1 MPLIE
6 SGSGPLQTN
15 KKDWVF
21 LAKISGLAALAAIVS
36 VNIEQFDVVK
46 GLVPEKYS
54 AILTGIVLPLLVWL
68 AQWLSDSRKK
78 IETDTE
84 DKDDGNTPLP
94 PMVSMLFLM
103 ALLFP
108 GESWAQVVA
117 YQGATSEVQ
126 TNFKPYTLIRME
138 AKEDGKS
145 FVWIL
150 RRLPDGFRP
159 DSIRVNNGKE
169 LVWTGPPGFYDIDM
183 IYTDKDGILQQLF
196 TRVTIEGNQPAP
208 QPPVPGPTPPSPDNP
223 NPPQPDNPTPGP
235 VTPLPKPFGKFGFS
249 QVAYDEAMK
258 IPVKERL
265 ELAVDIGD
273 NYGSVSAAI
282 FAGGIVDVNK
292 AFEEIR
298 SRNRELSSKA
308 SFATWSP
315 WFDALG
321 VKVQQDW
328 LAKKL
333 NSRSDIAEVFR
344 EVQEGVLASIGK
356 KPE

>member
-6 SGSGPLQTN
+6 TGSGPLQTN

-21 LAKISGLAALAAIVS
+21 LLKIAGLAAVAAALS
-36 VNIEQFDVVK
+36 VTIEQFDIVK
-46 GLVPEKYS
+46 NLVPEKYA
-54 AILTGIVLPLLVWL
+54 AILTGIILPLLVWL
-68 AQWLSDSRKK
+68 TQWLSDARKN
-78 IETDTE
+78 IQEE
-84 DKDDGNTPLP
+84 ADKDDNTPLP

-117 YQGATSEVQ
+117 YQGATTEVQ

-183 IYTDKDGILQQLF
+183 IYTDKDNILQQLF
-196 TRVTIEGNQPAP
+196 TRVTIEGNQPTP
-208 QPPVPGPTPPSPDNP
+208 VPPVPGPTPPSPDNP

-249 QVAYDEAMK
+249 QLAYDEALK

-298 SRNRELSSKA
+298 TRNRQLSNKPA
-308 SFATWSP
+308 FTVWSA

-344 EVQEGVLASIGK
+344 EIQEGVLASVGR

>member
-1 MPLIE
+1 MALVETGSKPLR
-6 SGSGPLQTN
+6 TN
-15 KKDWVF
+15 KKDWMF
-21 LAKISGLAALAAIVS
+21 LLKISGLAALAAIIG
-36 VNIEQFDVVK
+36 VNIEQFEVIKD
-46 GLVPEKYS
+46 LVPEKYS

-68 AQWLSDSRKK
+68 VQWLSDTRKK
-78 IETDTE
+78 VEE
-84 DKDDGNTPLP
+84 EVDKDDSTPLP
-94 PMVSMLFLM
+94 PMVSMLFLLI
-103 ALLFP
+103 LLFP
-108 GESWAQVVA
+108 GESWGQIAT
-117 YQGATSEVQ
+117 YQGASSEVQ

-138 AKEDGKS
+138 ANEDGKS

-150 RRLPDGFRP
+150 RRLPDGLRP
-159 DSIRVNNGKE
+159 DSVRVNNGKE
-169 LVWTGPPGFYDIDM
+169 LVWTGPPGFYDVDM

-196 TRVTIEGNQPAP
+196 TRVTIEGSQPTP
-208 QPPVPGPTPPSPDNP
+208 NPPTPGPTPPSPDNP

-249 QVAYDEAMK
+249 ELAYDEALK
-258 IPVKERL
+258 ITAKDRL
-265 ELAVDIGD
+265 ALAESIGD

-298 SRNRELSSKA
+298 SRNRALSSKA
-308 SFATWSP
+308 EFTIWSP

-321 VKVQQDW
+321 LKVNQDW
-328 LAKKL
+328 LSKKL

-344 EVQEGVLASIGK
+344 EIQVGVLASIGK